1 MVLEKLIIT
10 RSIDDIEMKYTYS
23 LTKESLNNVQAYG
36 IKVDRVDIK
45 DGAII
50 NRVEDGVKYISTQ
63 RHKVKGLLNLLY
75 KNEVSPIHLIDIIGE
90 YVDKWVEDFAA
101 MNLLRS
107 GSPGIST
114 VRAKS
119 PSFAV
124 IWGVGIF
131 GFAMIKS
138 PFLCFN
144 FNMGDS
150 IITG

>member
-36 IKVDRVDIK
+36 IKVERLDIK
-45 DGAII
+45 YGTII

-90 YVDKWVEDFAA
+90 YVDKWVGDFEESKK
-101 MNLLRS
+101 MVNIL
-107 GSPGIST
+107 
-114 VRAKS
+114 
-119 PSFAV
+119 
-124 IWGVGIF
+124 
-131 GFAMIKS
+131 
-138 PFLCFN
+138 
-144 FNMGDS
+144 
-150 IITG
+150 

>member
-23 LTKESLNNVQAYG
+23 LTNVQAYG

-90 YVDKWVEDFAA
+90 YVDKWVEDFEE
-101 MNLLRS
+101 S
-107 GSPGIST
+107 KKI
-114 VRAKS
+114 V
-119 PSFAV
+119 
-124 IWGVGIF
+124 
-131 GFAMIKS
+131 
-138 PFLCFN
+138 
-144 FNMGDS
+144 NML
-150 IITG
+150 

>member
-36 IKVDRVDIK
+36 IKVERVDIK

-50 NRVEDGVKYISTQ
+50 NRVEDGVKYVSTQ

-90 YVDKWVEDFAA
+90 YVDKWVEDFEE
-101 MNLLRS
+101 S
-107 GSPGIST
+107 KKI
-114 VRAKS
+114 V
-119 PSFAV
+119 
-124 IWGVGIF
+124 
-131 GFAMIKS
+131 
-138 PFLCFN
+138 
-144 FNMGDS
+144 NML
-150 IITG
+150 